1 MPPPRWMWWLCC
13 LLLWTACAGPQVRA
27 PRGYAQTTMD
37 SATAG
42 CLRNPACA
50 SQVGQDAILPWLSRA
65 ATRAAQAAAVMRL
78 WEAAEV
84 TRVEDVLV
92 ECAKRANFEVNERL
106 LGPGRRTTREICE
119 EKVVDA
125 NGQTVKRGV
134 LLGNAK
140 HEAALACVQEALGAT
155 DAGRFSLEPR
165 YLRDAKTGRTRW
177 LDPEE
182 VARWLAAGQFFL
194 LTGTIAP
201 DVVLHALGNPL
212 KVQRVY
218 DFKFPCPVS
227 NFPRWDPYPDGHPFA
242 SKDQGE
248 IYQQIL
254 KSERTPQLVSPNFG
268 VTP

>member
-1 MPPPRWMWWLCC
+1 MTPPRWTWWLCG
-13 LLLWTACAGPQVRA
+13 LLLWTACAGPEMRA
-27 PRGYAQTTMD
+27 PRSYSQITMD

-65 ATRAAQAAAVMRL
+65 AARAAEAAAVMRL

-84 TRVEDVLV
+84 ARVEHVLV
-92 ECAKRANFEVNERL
+92 ECAKRANREVNDRM
-106 LGPGRRTTREICE
+106 LGPGRRTTRELCE
-119 EKVVDA
+119 EQVVDA
-125 NGQTVKRGV
+125 NGRTVKRGV

-140 HEAALACVQEALGAT
+140 HEAALACVQEELGAT

-165 YLRDAKTGRTRW
+165 YLRDAKTGLTRW

-212 KVQRVY
+212 KVQRIY
-218 DFKFPCPVS
+218 DFKFPCPVT
-227 NFPRWDPYPDGHPFA
+227 NPPQWDIYPEGSPFA
-242 SKDQGE
+242 DKPQGVV
-248 IYQQIL
+248 YQEL
-254 KSERTPQLVSPNFG
+254 LSSERPPNLVSPNMG
-268 VTP
+268 VE

>member
-1 MPPPRWMWWLCC
+1 MTPPRRMWWLCC
-13 LLLWTACAGPQVRA
+13 LLLWTACAGPEVRA
-27 PRGYAQTTMD
+27 PRSYSQATMD

-65 ATRAAQAAAVMRL
+65 AARAAEAAAVMRL

-84 TRVEDVLV
+84 ARVEGVLV
-92 ECAKRANFEVNERL
+92 ECAKRANLEVNDRM
-106 LGPGRRTTREICE
+106 LGPGQRTTRAICE

-125 NGQTVKRGV
+125 NGRTVKRGV

-140 HEAALACVQEALGAT
+140 HAAALECVQQELGET

-165 YLRDAKTGRTRW
+165 YILDAKTGRTRW

-212 KVQRVY
+212 QAQRVY
-218 DFKFPCPVS
+218 DFKFPCPVT
-227 NFPRWDPYPDGHPFA
+227 NPPRWDTYPEGHPFA
-242 SKDQGE
+242 KKEQGE
-248 IYQQIL
+248 VYSL
-254 KSERTPQLVSPNFG
+254 LLGKDTSPRLVSPNLG
-268 VTP
+268 VK

>member
-1 MPPPRWMWWLCC
+1 MTPPRRMWWLCC
-13 LLLWTACAGPQVRA
+13 FLLWTACAGPEVRA
-27 PRGYAQTTMD
+27 PRSYSQVAMD

-42 CLRNPACA
+42 CLRSPACA

-65 ATRAAQAAAVMRL
+65 AVRAAEAAAVMRL

-84 TRVEDVLV
+84 ARVEHVLV
-92 ECAKRANFEVNERL
+92 ECAKQANREVNDRM
-106 LGPGRRTTREICE
+106 LGPGRRTSREICE
-119 EKVVDA
+119 QKVVDA
-125 NGQTVKRGV
+125 NGREMTRAVQ
-134 LLGNAK
+134 LGNAK
-140 HEAALACVQEALGAT
+140 HAAALECVQRELGAT

-212 KVQRVY
+212 KVQRIY

-227 NFPRWDPYPDGHPFA
+227 NFPRWDPYPEGHPFA
-242 SKDQGE
+242 PKEQGE
-248 IYQQIL
+248 IYQQL
-254 KSERTPQLVSPNFG
+254 LESEQTPQLISPNFG

>member
-1 MPPPRWMWWLCC
+1 MTPPRWMWWLCC
-13 LLLWTACAGPQVRA
+13 LLLWTACAGPEVRT
-27 PRGYAQTTMD
+27 PRSYSQATMD

-50 SQVGQDAILPWLSRA
+50 AQVGQDAILPWLARA
-65 ATRAAQAAAVMRL
+65 AVRAAEVAAVMRL

-84 TRVEDVLV
+84 ARVEHVLV
-92 ECAKRANFEVNERL
+92 ECAKQANFDVNERL
-106 LGPGRRTTREICE
+106 LGPGGRTSREICE
-119 EKVVDA
+119 AKVVDA
-125 NGQTVKRGV
+125 NGREMTRAVQ
-134 LLGNAK
+134 LGNAK
-140 HEAALACVQEALGAT
+140 HAAALECVQRELGAT
-155 DAGRFSLEPR
+155 DAGRFSLAPR

-212 KVQRVY
+212 NVQAVY
-218 DFKFPCPVS
+218 DFKFPCPVG

-254 KSERTPQLVSPNFG
+254 KSEGAPQLMSPNFG

>member
-1 MPPPRWMWWLCC
+1 MTPPRWTWWLYC
-13 LLLWTACAGPQVRA
+13 LLLWTACAGPEVRT
-27 PRGYAQTTMD
+27 PRSYSQIAMD
-37 SATAG
+37 SATSG

-65 ATRAAQAAAVMRL
+65 AERAAQAAALMRL

-84 TRVEDVLV
+84 ARVERVLV
-92 ECAKRANFEVNERL
+92 ECAKQANFDVNERM
-106 LGPGRRTTREICE
+106 LGPGRLTTRQICE

-125 NGQTVKRGV
+125 NGRTVKRGV

-140 HEAALACVQEALGAT
+140 HETALACVQEKLGTT

-165 YLRDAKTGRTRW
+165 YLKDAQTGRTRW
-177 LDPEE
+177 LDPAE

-201 DVVLHALGNPL
+201 DVVLHALGDPL

-218 DFKFPCPVS
+218 DFKFPCPVT
-227 NFPRWDPYPDGHPFA
+227 NEPAWGRYPPGHVFENL
-242 SKDQGE
+242 DQSTVYRRLLGE
-248 IYQQIL
+248 GL
-254 KSERTPQLVSPNFG
+254 TPQTVSPNLG
-268 VTP
+268 VQ

>member
-1 MPPPRWMWWLCC
+1 MTPPRLALCS
-13 LLLWTACAGPQVRA
+13 LLLWTACAGPEVRA
-27 PRGYAQTTMD
+27 PRSYSQIAMD
-37 SATAG
+37 SATTG

-65 ATRAAQAAAVMRL
+65 AARAAEAAAVMRL

-84 TRVEDVLV
+84 ARVEHVLV
-92 ECAKRANFEVNERL
+92 ECAKRANFEVNERM

-119 EKVVDA
+119 EKVVDS
-125 NGQTVKRGV
+125 NGRTVKRGV

-140 HEAALACVQEALGAT
+140 HEAALACVQEQLGAT

-165 YLRDAKTGRTRW
+165 YLRDAQTGRTRW

-212 KVQRVY
+212 QAQRVY
-218 DFKFPCPVS
+218 DFKFPCPVT
-227 NFPRWDPYPDGHPFA
+227 NPPRWETYPQGSPFA
-242 SKDQGE
+242 GKRQDEVYRELLGREVS
-248 IYQQIL
+248 L
-254 KSERTPQLVSPNFG
+254 KTASPNYG
-268 VTP
+268 AR

>member
-1 MPPPRWMWWLCC
+1 MTPPRWMWWLCC
-13 LLLWTACAGPQVRA
+13 LLLWTACAGPEVRR
-27 PRGYAQTTMD
+27 PRSYSQIAMD

-65 ATRAAQAAAVMRL
+65 AVRAAEAAAVMRL

-84 TRVEDVLV
+84 ARVEHVLV
-92 ECAKRANFEVNERL
+92 ECAKRANLEVNDRM
-106 LGPGRRTTREICE
+106 LGPGRRTSREICE
-119 EKVVDA
+119 EQVVDA
-125 NGQTVKRGV
+125 NGRTVKRGV

-140 HEAALACVQEALGAT
+140 HEAALACVQQELGAT

-212 KVQRVY
+212 QIQRVY
-218 DFKFPCPVS
+218 DFKFPCPVDKPAVWS
-227 NFPRWDPYPDGHPFA
+227 QYPEGSPYAEQWQDDVYRDLLGNDLMP
-242 SKDQGE
+242 K
-248 IYQQIL
+248 
-254 KSERTPQLVSPNFG
+254 TVSPNYG
-268 VTP
+268 VR